1 MGTLY
6 KEIVGYKK
14 QKALKLILPLGF
26 AILFINTI
34 VLISSLRNIFEEFL
48 LISYVL
54 MPLVAFGMFYSWRK
68 CKKRYRYTIIDR
80 ELIIE
85 KLNGSKRIPVIN
97 INAKHIVRIEKCSSK
112 TQNEK
117 LCKQYSFL
125 CSGKREHVY
134 NCIFEKD
141 GKLYGFYFEPSK
153 ELYNKIIN
161 LSDSKRI
168 A

>member
-6 KEIVGYKK
+6 KEIVEYKK
-14 QKALKLILPLGF
+14 QKGIKLILFLGF
-26 AILFINTI
+26 AILFINTV

-54 MPLVAFGMFYSWRK
+54 MPLVALGMFYSWK
-68 CKKRYRYTIIDR
+68 KYKKRYRYTIIDR

-85 KLNGSKRIPVIN
+85 KLNGSKRKPVLN
-97 INAKHIVRIEKCSSK
+97 INAKHIVKIEKCKSK
-112 TQNEK
+112 AQREK

-125 CSGKREHVY
+125 CSGKKECTY
-134 NCIFEKD
+134 NCIYEKD

-153 ELYNKIIN
+153 ELYNKII
-161 LSDSKRI
+161 SI
-168 A
+168 ANNKKIA

>member
-6 KEIVGYKK
+6 KEVVEYKK
-14 QKALKLILPLGF
+14 QRGVKLILLLGF
-26 AILFINTI
+26 VILFINTA

-48 LISYVL
+48 LISYIL
-54 MPLVAFGMFYSWRK
+54 MPLVVIGMIYSWK
-68 CKKRYRYTIIDR
+68 KYKKRYRYNIIDR

-85 KLNGSKRIPVIN
+85 KLNGNKRKPVLN
-97 INAKHIVRIEKCSSK
+97 INAKHILRIEKCESK
-112 TQNEK
+112 VQREK
-117 LCKQYSFL
+117 LHKQYNFL
-125 CSGKREHVY
+125 CSGKKGCTY

-153 ELYNKIIN
+153 EFYNKITNIIN
-161 LSDSKRI
+161 SRKI